1 MSVPIRRLYDLAET
15 CVFSKQSLEPG
26 RCGLRLLTTRSGSHT
41 WRHPFFRSYGVN
53 LQSSLTRVLSSPLG
67 FSPHLPVSV
76 YGTDTQVNRLE
87 VFLGSTIRISWLAR
101 RLVPPS
107 SLGVKKS
114 RICLRLPPTD
124 LDQHIHQLAD
134 LSPLRHPIA
143 QTLPRWFR
151 NFDLIPIAYAFQPR
165 LRIRLTLSGLA
176 FLRKP

>member
-26 RCGLRLLTTRSGSHT
+26 RCDPRLLTARGGSHT
-41 WRHPFFRSYGVN
+41 WGQPFFRSYGFN
-53 LQSSLTRVLSSPLG
+53 LQSSLARVLSSPLG

-76 YGTDTQVNRLE
+76 YGTDTHVNHLE

-143 QTLPRWFR
+143 QTLHGWYR
-151 NFDLIPIAYAFQPR
+151 NVNLFSIAYAFRPR
-165 LRIRLTLSGLA
+165 LRTRLTLSGLA